1 MSMSVE
7 PEYGAPTK
15 AVIGWL
21 EPGGSKRDTMEHV
34 KDYATKHFD
43 SPNSAFYALMPFL
56 GGWLYELHENGPGL
70 SYLPAA
76 AQAMAEKRDP
86 AWFRVGQRAFSVTM
100 RDKKP
105 YCVLKPEK
113 ESQAL
118 FDADV
123 GRLQPRGK
131 MNRLIRRGTGT
142 LIVGSTIFGAGSAF
156 MVATG
161 VFHLLVTSIYVP
173 EIRRLDVPQLPHRAW
188 AQVDRIPPNL
198 YVEALRFQNNQWTT
212 SIKPIVSRQSAQRP
226 SAGQTPTP
234 APVPVPEAPQIT
246 TPAPMPPPVAV
257 PASPPPPGQPTLPKP
272 VGVAPNPPTA
282 AQPAP
287 MPAPPRPLSAQQPVS
302 DAGNRK

>member
-1 MSMSVE
+1 MTPE
-7 PEYGAPTK
+7 PEFGAPTK

-34 KDYATKHFD
+34 KDYAAKHLD

-76 AQAMAEKRDP
+76 AQAMAERRDP

-105 YCVLKPEK
+105 YCVMKPEK

-118 FDADV
+118 FDADI
-123 GRLQPRGK
+123 GRLTPRGK
-131 MNRLIRRGTGT
+131 MSRLIRRGTGT
-142 LIVGSTIFGAGSAF
+142 LIVGSTLFGAGGTF
-156 MVATG
+156 MVASG
-161 VFHLLVTSIYVP
+161 IFYVMVTSIYLP

-188 AQVDRIPPNL
+188 TQVDRIPPNL

-212 SIKPIVSRQSAQRP
+212 SIKPIVSRPFAERP
-226 SAGQTPTP
+226 SEPIPAPAQMPAIAPVTMPVAPPPPETP
-234 APVPVPEAPQIT
+234 AN
-246 TPAPMPPPVAV
+246 VA
-257 PASPPPPGQPTLPKP
+257 PPPPGQPLPPRP
-272 VGVAPNPPTA
+272 VVINPNPPVA

-287 MPAPPRPLSAQQPVS
+287 MPAPPRPLSAIQPAS
-302 DAGNRK
+302 EAGSRK